1 VQLHSL
7 VKQAIRLHR
16 LDVDWALL
24 LGAWVWALAAL
35 VSTLCTPGH
44 PRSMFFVALTMV
56 WGSCNVALF
65 PAAGPLTWLVHFLL
79 AGSDTSHYSDT
90 DGDTKLRASS

>member
-1 VQLHSL
+1 MQLHNL
-7 VKQAIRLHR
+7 VKQAIVLHR
-16 LDVDWALL
+16 LDVDKALL

-44 PRSMFFVALTMV
+44 PRLMFLVALTML

-79 AGSDTSHYSDT
+79 AGSE
-90 DGDTKLRASS
+90 KR